1 MENCIHDLVCKH
13 KLESDDKECSLKDIC
28 KFVPAGPERSAPE
41 RKPYKKRKYERK
53 DKRELPLGKEKKAGK
68 HKGNKRS
75 SYLHLTTSTKDVQR
89 ARVILKLRQVR
100 GSLTDDQ
107 SSALDMYKDIRVN
120 DLSEVQRQQI
130 LNIFKDTIE
139 G

>member
-1 MENCIHDLVCKH
+1 MENCIHEVVCKYKGGH
-13 KLESDDKECSLKDIC
+13 DELECGLKDMC
-28 KFVPAGPERSAPE
+28 KFISSKDPDQIPGLP
-41 RKPYKKRKYERK
+41 KKKRKYKKR
-53 DKRELPLGKEKKAGK
+53 DKGELPLAKKKPGK
-68 HKGNKRS
+68 HKGNKWS

-107 SSALDMYKDIRVN
+107 SAALDMYKDIRVN

-139 G
+139 K